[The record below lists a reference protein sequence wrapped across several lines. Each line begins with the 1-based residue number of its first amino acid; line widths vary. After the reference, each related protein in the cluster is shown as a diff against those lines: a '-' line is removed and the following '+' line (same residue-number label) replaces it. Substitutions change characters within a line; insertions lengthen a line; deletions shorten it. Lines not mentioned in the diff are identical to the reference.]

1 MKRAGVTI
9 KSIDKKYI
17 INSVN
22 TLLSGGGIASEPY
35 MIEEQLSSEELLDKI
50 KIALEASKDGVER
63 TDNGSQKDFL
73 KKNGFKSMKD
83 LHDGTIYLSI
93 LLRDNVLTFMPRKNA
108 GPKEGFVD
116 FKVGE
121 DISIPFDSSESTL
134 ISALEK
140 ALNQCH

>member
-35 MIEEQLSSEELLDKI
+35 MMEEQLSSEELLDKI

-73 KKNGFKSMKD
+73 KKIGFKSMKD

-116 FKVGE
+116 FKGGE
-121 DISIPFDSSESTL
+121 DISIPFDSSEATL

>member
-9 KSIDKKYI
+9 RSIDKKYI
-17 INSVN
+17 INSIN

-35 MIEEQLSSEELLDKI
+35 IIAEQLSTEELLDKI
-50 KIALEASKDGVER
+50 KIALEASRDGVER

-73 KKNGFKSMKD
+73 KRIGFKSMKD

-108 GPKEGFVD
+108 GAKEGFVD
-116 FKVGE
+116 FRGGE
-121 DISIPFDSSESTL
+121 DISIPFDSSETTL

-140 ALNQCH
+140 ALHQCH